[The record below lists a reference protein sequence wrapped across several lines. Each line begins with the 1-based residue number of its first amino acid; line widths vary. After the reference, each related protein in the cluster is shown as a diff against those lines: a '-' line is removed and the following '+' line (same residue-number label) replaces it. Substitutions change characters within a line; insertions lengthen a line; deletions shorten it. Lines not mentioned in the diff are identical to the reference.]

1 MLGNYNDLFV
11 RSDEDLGHTTLV
23 EHTIDTGEN
32 HPCKQPPRRLP
43 LAQRDIADVEVD
55 KLLVR
60 GLIEPCDSP
69 WASPIVLVTKKDGST
84 RFCIDYRRLN
94 NVTRKDAFQIP
105 RIDENFEA
113 LSGAEWFS
121 TLDMASGYWQVS
133 VAEQDRH
140 KTAFC
145 TRKGLFQWRVLPF
158 GLSNAPSTFSRLME
172 LVLRGILW
180 ERCLV
185 YLDDIIIFGRD
196 FESALENL
204 RHVFDRLRRAG
215 LKLKAKKCKLFQ
227 KTVKFLGHVVSKEGV
242 QCDPEKVECVQ
253 NWKVPECVTEV
264 RSFLGLASYYRRF
277 IPQYAQIAD
286 PLTRLTEKG
295 RKFTWNDQCQQA
307 FEALKQKLV
316 TAPVLAYPQT
326 EGLMVL
332 DTDASAVSISGCVS
346 QIQNGE
352 ERVIAYGSKA
362 LSAAQR
368 RYCTTKRELLAVV
381 KFVKYYR
388 TYLWGRHFMVRTDH
402 ASLRW
407 LLNFKDPEG
416 MLARWLSVLN
426 TYDFEIVHRPGAKH
440 NNADSLTRQSN
451 PIVGMPWERIAMDI
465 MGPLP
470 KSNSGNLYIL
480 VIGDYFT
487 KWTESYALKDH
498 TAQTIA
504 DVLVNQ
510 WICRFGVPRRIHTD
524 QGRDFESNLIHEMCH
539 LLDIEKTRTCPY
551 RPQSDGMVERFN
563 RTLAQMLATF
573 ARGHRGD
580 WDEHLPFV
588 MLAYRSTVHQCMR
601 AQGARQTGWYLAVK

>member
-1 MLGNYNDLFV
+1 MLDDCLTPLLEDLPKDITKLQREVIHRLLCNYNDLFV

-23 EHTIDTGEN
+23 EQTIDTGDN

-43 LAQRDIADVEVD
+43 LAQGDIADLHVEVD

-94 NVTRKDAFQIP
+94 NVTGKDAFPIP
-105 RIDENFEA
+105 CIDENFEA

-121 TLDMASGYWQVS
+121 TLDMASRYWQVL

-227 KTVKFLGHVVSKEGV
+227 KTVKFLGHVVSKKGV

-253 NWKVPECVTEV
+253 NWKVPECMIEV

-277 IPQYAQIAD
+277 IPQYAAD

-307 FEALKQKLV
+307 FETLKQKLV

-416 MLARWLSVLN
+416 MLARWLSVLD

-440 NNADSLTRQSN
+440 NNADSLTRQN
-451 PIVGMPWERIAMDI
+451 CTQCKR
-465 MGPLP
+465 
-470 KSNSGNLYIL
+470 
-480 VIGDYFT
+480 
-487 KWTESYALKDH
+487 
-498 TAQTIA
+498 
-504 DVLVNQ
+504 
-510 WICRFGVPRRIHTD
+510 
-524 QGRDFESNLIHEMCH
+524 
-539 LLDIEKTRTCPY
+539 
-551 RPQSDGMVERFN
+551 
-563 RTLAQMLATF
+563 
-573 ARGHRGD
+573 
-580 WDEHLPFV
+580 
-588 MLAYRSTVHQCMR
+588 HQCGGATVTEREMR
-601 AQGARQTGWYLAVK
+601 ILRQHEDRLDANQEQDVQEDGVFLALPVTVGEQETFDEDGTNWFFTWNHDELVRMQEEEPAISKAIQWKTNRAKNHHGMRSPMKEVT